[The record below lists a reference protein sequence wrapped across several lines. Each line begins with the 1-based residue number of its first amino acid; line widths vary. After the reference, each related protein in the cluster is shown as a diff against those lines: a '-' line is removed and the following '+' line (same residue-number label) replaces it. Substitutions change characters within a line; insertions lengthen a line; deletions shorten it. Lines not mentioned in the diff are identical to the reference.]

1 MPSVMKYLS
10 LLLSASSITA
20 AALQCDIPSIQ
31 ATLPSNATVLF
42 AQPQAQNA
50 SFGNHSDIAY
60 PTNATGLPAFCAVVV
75 NVTSSAISSF
85 TFGLAL
91 PNEWND
97 RYLAV
102 GKLPSRLMH
111 LEIMLT
117 MI

>member
-1 MPSVMKYLS
+1 MPSITKYLS
-10 LLLSASSITA
+10 LLLSTSGFTA
-20 AALQCDIPSIQ
+20 AALQCDVPSIQ

-102 GKLPSRLMH
+102 GKLPSRLIN
-111 LEIMLT
+111 L
-117 MI
+117 

>member
-1 MPSVMKYLS
+1 MPSITKYLS
-10 LLLSASSITA
+10 LLLSTSSLAA

-50 SFGNHSDIAY
+50 TFGNRSDIAY

-102 GKLPSRLMH
+102 GKFTSVLVQTKSIL
-111 LEIMLT
+111 IM
-117 MI
+117 I